1 MSDYVDKRSDK
12 KMIYLLLAII
22 AVLLIVAIAV
32 IVYLASR
39 MTSMQQASPVTKQPV
54 ARQARS
60 LEPTPTPKSQPQPQP
75 QPKPEPEPTPKA
87 PPAPPA
93 REESKRPA
101 RLATEDIATI
111 VQMVMTQMQKNQK
124 PAAAPQPAAKPQPAT
139 PPQPTV
145 QPEPFQPSEPETP
158 VSQSSS
164 DDLESVLDVLENVDV
179 DTVEEQTDNLS
190 ASTTRSMASTHAKK
204 GPKRANDNFN
214 KVVVSDSTGDDLSQL
229 GIEID
234 QLENDTNTPESGYEK
249 VMKKEVVERQN
260 EMRTI
265 VVSEGDT
272 LMSIAKKAY
281 GDPRKYIR
289 ILQANP
295 GIIKNPDRIFV
306 GQVLRVPQ

>member
-1 MSDYVDKRSDK
+1 MSDYVDKRSEK

-32 IVYLASR
+32 IVYLMSR
-39 MTSMQQASPVTKQPV
+39 MTTLQQTASVTQQTVSRPTR
-54 ARQARS
+54 A
-60 LEPTPTPKSQPQPQP
+60 LEPTPKS
-75 QPKPEPEPTPKA
+75 KPVVSTSSKEEP
-87 PPAPPA
+87 
-93 REESKRPA
+93 KRPA
-101 RLATEDIATI
+101 KLATDDIATI

-124 PAAAPQPAAKPQPAT
+124 PAAAPQPVLKPQPVVA
-139 PPQPTV
+139 PKPV
-145 QPEPFQPSEPETP
+145 AQPEPPVQSADPETP
-158 VSQSSS
+158 APQASS
-164 DDLESVLDVLENVDV
+164 DDLESVLNVLENVDA

-190 ASTTRSMASTHAKK
+190 ASTTQSMAKTHAAKV
-204 GPKRANDNFN
+204 PKRANDNFN
-214 KVVVSDSTGDDLSQL
+214 KVVVSDNTGDDLSQL

-234 QLENDTNTPESGYEK
+234 QLENDTSTPESGYEK

-281 GDPRKYIR
+281 GDARKYIR

>member
-1 MSDYVDKRSDK
+1 MSDYANKRSEK
-12 KMIYLLLAII
+12 KMIYFLLAII

-32 IVYLASR
+32 IVYLTSR
-39 MTSMQQASPVTKQPV
+39 MTSLQQTPPAMQQAASQQTR
-54 ARQARS
+54 A
-60 LEPTPTPKSQPQPQP
+60 LEPTPVSK
-75 QPKPEPEPTPKA
+75 PKPKPVAPTPPK
-87 PPAPPA
+87 
-93 REESKRPA
+93 EEPQRSAK
-101 RLATEDIATI
+101 LATDDIATI

-124 PAAAPQPAAKPQPAT
+124 PAAAPQPAPQPVLKPQPVT
-139 PPQPTV
+139 TPQP
-145 QPEPFQPSEPETP
+145 QAQLEPAQPAEPEIPEPQA
-158 VSQSSS
+158 SS
-164 DDLESVLDVLENVDV
+164 DDLESVLNVLENVDA

-190 ASTTRSMASTHAKK
+190 ASTTQSMAETHAKK

-214 KVVVSDSTGDDLSQL
+214 KVVVSDNTGDDLSQL

-234 QLENDTNTPESGYEK
+234 QLESDTSTPESGYEK

>member
-1 MSDYVDKRSDK
+1 MSDYVDKRNEK

-32 IVYLASR
+32 IVYLTSR
-39 MTSMQQASPVTKQPV
+39 MTSLQQTTPATQQSASQQTR
-54 ARQARS
+54 A
-60 LEPTPTPKSQPQPQP
+60 LEPILKPKT
-75 QPKPEPEPTPKA
+75 KT
-87 PPAPPA
+87 
-93 REESKRPA
+93 KRPA
-101 RLATEDIATI
+101 KEKPKRSAKLATDDIATI

-124 PAAAPQPAAKPQPAT
+124 PAAAPQPVLKPQPVAT
-139 PPQPTV
+139 PQSAAQSEPAQPA
-145 QPEPFQPSEPETP
+145 EPETP
-158 VSQSSS
+158 ASQASS
-164 DDLESVLDVLENVDV
+164 DDLESVLNVLENVDA
-179 DTVEEQTDNLS
+179 DSVEEQTNNLS
-190 ASTTRSMASTHAKK
+190 ASTTQSMAKTHAKK
-204 GPKRANDNFN
+204 GPKRVNDNFN
-214 KVVVSDSTGDDLSQL
+214 KVVVADNTGDDLSQL

-234 QLENDTNTPESGYEK
+234 QLENDTSTPESGYEK

-272 LMSIAKKAY
+272 LMSIARKAY

>member
-1 MSDYVDKRSDK
+1 MSDYTGKRSEK
-12 KMIYLLLAII
+12 KMIYLLLAVI
-22 AVLLIVAIAV
+22 AVLLIVAIVV

-39 MTSMQQASPVTKQPV
+39 MTSLQQASSAPQQSTSQQTR
-54 ARQARS
+54 A
-60 LEPTPTPKSQPQPQP
+60 LEPAPIPKEKLKSKPVEPISSKEE
-75 QPKPEPEPTPKA
+75 PKRSAK
-87 PPAPPA
+87 
-93 REESKRPA
+93 
-101 RLATEDIATI
+101 LATDDIATI

-124 PAAAPQPAAKPQPAT
+124 PVAAPQPVLKPQPVAT
-139 PPQPTV
+139 PQPAV
-145 QPEPFQPSEPETP
+145 QPELPVPSAEPEARAEP
-158 VSQSSS
+158 QASS
-164 DDLESVLDVLENVDV
+164 DDLESVLNVLENVDA

-190 ASTTRSMASTHAKK
+190 ASTTQSMAKTHASKV
-204 GPKRANDNFN
+204 PKRANDNFN
-214 KVVVSDSTGDDLSQL
+214 KVVVADNAGDDLSQL

-234 QLENDTNTPESGYEK
+234 QLENDTSTPESGYEK

>member
-1 MSDYVDKRSDK
+1 MSDYVDKRSEK

-32 IVYLASR
+32 IVYLTSR
-39 MTSMQQASPVTKQPV
+39 MTSLQQTTPATQQSASQQTR
-54 ARQARS
+54 A
-60 LEPTPTPKSQPQPQP
+60 LEPILKPKTK
-75 QPKPEPEPTPKA
+75 PKPAAPIPPKEK
-87 PPAPPA
+87 P
-93 REESKRPA
+93 KRSA
-101 RLATEDIATI
+101 KLATDDIATI

-124 PAAAPQPAAKPQPAT
+124 PAAAPQPVLKPQPVAT
-139 PPQPTV
+139 PQPAA
-145 QPEPFQPSEPETP
+145 QPEPAQPAEPETP
-158 VSQSSS
+158 ASQASS
-164 DDLESVLDVLENVDV
+164 DDLESVLNVLENVDA
-179 DTVEEQTDNLS
+179 DSVEEQTNNLS
-190 ASTTRSMASTHAKK
+190 ASTTQSMAKTHAKK

-214 KVVVSDSTGDDLSQL
+214 KVVVADNTGDDLSQL

-234 QLENDTNTPESGYEK
+234 QLENDTSTPESGYEK

-272 LMSIAKKAY
+272 LMSIARKAY

>member
-1 MSDYVDKRSDK
+1 MSDYVDKRSEK

-32 IVYLASR
+32 IVYLMSR
-39 MTSMQQASPVTKQPV
+39 MTTLQQTPSVTQQTVSRPTR
-54 ARQARS
+54 A
-60 LEPTPTPKSQPQPQP
+60 LEPTPKS
-75 QPKPEPEPTPKA
+75 KPVVSTSSKEEP
-87 PPAPPA
+87 
-93 REESKRPA
+93 KRPA
-101 RLATEDIATI
+101 KLATDDIATI

-124 PAAAPQPAAKPQPAT
+124 PAAAPQPVLKPQPVVA
-139 PPQPTV
+139 PKPV
-145 QPEPFQPSEPETP
+145 AQPEPPVQSADPETP
-158 VSQSSS
+158 APQASS
-164 DDLESVLDVLENVDV
+164 DDLESVLNVLENVDA

-190 ASTTRSMASTHAKK
+190 ASTTQSMAKTHAAKV
-204 GPKRANDNFN
+204 PKRANDNFN
-214 KVVVSDSTGDDLSQL
+214 KVVVSDYTGDDLSQL

-234 QLENDTNTPESGYEK
+234 QLENDTSTPESGYEK

-281 GDPRKYIR
+281 GDARKYIR

>member
-1 MSDYVDKRSDK
+1 MSDYVDKRSEK

-32 IVYLASR
+32 IVYLMSR
-39 MTSMQQASPVTKQPV
+39 MTTLQQTPSVTQQTVSRPTR
-54 ARQARS
+54 A
-60 LEPTPTPKSQPQPQP
+60 LEPTPK
-75 QPKPEPEPTPKA
+75 PKPIVSTSSKEEP
-87 PPAPPA
+87 
-93 REESKRPA
+93 KRPA
-101 RLATEDIATI
+101 KLATDDIATI

-124 PAAAPQPAAKPQPAT
+124 PAAAPQPVLKPQPVVA
-139 PPQPTV
+139 PKPVAQPEPTV
-145 QPEPFQPSEPETP
+145 QSAEPETP
-158 VSQSSS
+158 ASQASS
-164 DDLESVLDVLENVDV
+164 DDLESVLNVLENVDA

-190 ASTTRSMASTHAKK
+190 ASTTQSMAKTHAAKV
-204 GPKRANDNFN
+204 PKRANDNFN
-214 KVVVSDSTGDDLSQL
+214 KVVVADNTGDDLSQL

-234 QLENDTNTPESGYEK
+234 QLENDTSTPESGYEK

-281 GDPRKYIR
+281 GDARKYIR